1 MDSDARH
8 RPSHLRGCGWFWA
21 WAIVGVVFA
30 LGLDVVF
37 LLPFAGLLA
46 VIVGLFRGSRGHMA
60 GMLTG
65 AGLPFLYVAYLNRQG
80 PGTVCWTDGAG
91 GGGCEDYLN
100 PWPWLAIGVALV
112 AGGIVLDERNRRRR
126 AAHDESLSSRP

>member
-1 MDSDARH
+1 MHTDAPH
-8 RPSHLRGCGWFWA
+8 RLSHLRGCGWFWA
-21 WAIVGVVFA
+21 WAAVGVVFA

-46 VIVGLFRGSRGHMA
+46 VIVGFHRGSRRHLEGFM
-60 GMLTG
+60 TG

-80 PGTVCWTDGAG
+80 PGTVCSTDGAG
-91 GGGCEDYLN
+91 GTSCEDYLN

-112 AGGIVLDERNRRRR
+112 VGGIVLYERNRRRR
-126 AAHDESLSSRP
+126 HALRP